1 VSGLRQPVDGKT
13 MNSDGKY
20 RNKRVAENLD
30 LEMKKMSLLLGILK
44 NPLDI

>member
-1 VSGLRQPVDGKT
+1 